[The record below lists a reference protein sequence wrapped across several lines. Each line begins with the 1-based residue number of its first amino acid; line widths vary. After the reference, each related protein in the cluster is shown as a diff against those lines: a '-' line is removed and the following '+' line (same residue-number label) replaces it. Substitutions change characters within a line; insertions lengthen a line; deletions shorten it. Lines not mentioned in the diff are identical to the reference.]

1 MPDSQLKAMPRRS
14 KGALNRKT
22 GLKKTRR
29 RLRPEQAE
37 NEIIEAAE
45 RFLRTHPFRA
55 LQVADLMDTTK
66 LGRPSFY
73 HYFKDRHDLIVR
85 LVKKLGDEISAM
97 NDVWFLS
104 GSDPVADLHEGYER
118 IGKFWTTHGPVLRA
132 IADAATHDRDV
143 EKAHRALVKRFI
155 SGSAARIRLDI
166 ERGLIAP
173 LDADATAEA
182 LIMMSEQVLNE
193 KLGRGSVDWRP
204 VVDRLAT
211 IWQRTLYGATKAT
224 RDAKATRYD
233 R

>member
-1 MPDSQLKAMPRRS
+1 MTKSLPKAMPDRT
-14 KGALNRKT
+14 KGVRLRKA

-55 LQVADLMDTTK
+55 MQVADLMDQTK

-85 LVKKLGDEISAM
+85 LVQRLGDEISKM
-97 NDVWFLS
+97 NEVWFLS
-104 GSDPVADLHEGYER
+104 GADPIADLHTGYER
-118 IGKFWTTHGPVLRA
+118 IGKFWTVHGPVLRA
-132 IADAATHDRDV
+132 IADAATHDPDV
-143 EKAHRALVKRFI
+143 ERAHRALVKRFI

-182 LIMMSEQVLNE
+182 LIMMSERVLNE
-193 KLGRGSVDWRP
+193 KLGRGSGSWRP
-204 VVDRLAT
+204 VIDTLAT
-211 IWQRTLYGATKAT
+211 IWQRALYGATRAT
-224 RDAKATRYD
+224 QHD

>member
-1 MPDSQLKAMPRRS
+1 MSQSRLKTKLARS
-14 KGALNRKT
+14 KS
-22 GLKKTRR
+22 LKKTRR

-55 LQVADLMDTTK
+55 LQVADLMDATR

-85 LVKKLGDEISAM
+85 LVKRLGDEISKM
-97 NDVWFLS
+97 NEVWFLS
-104 GSDPVADLHEGYER
+104 GSDPIADLHTGYER
-118 IGKFWTTHGPVLRA
+118 IGQFWTTHGPVLRA
-132 IADAATHDRDV
+132 IADAATHDPDV
-143 EKAHRALVKRFI
+143 ERAHRALVKRFI

-193 KLGRGSVDWRP
+193 KLGRGSADWRP
-204 VVDRLAT
+204 VVDTLAT
-211 IWQRTLYGATKAT
+211 IWQRTLYGATGPTHKALQ
-224 RDAKATRYD
+224 
-233 R
+233 

>member
-1 MPDSQLKAMPRRS
+1 MPNSPRNAMPYRT
-14 KGALNRKT
+14 KGARNRKI

-45 RFLRTHPFRA
+45 QFLRVHPFRT

-73 HYFKDRHDLIVR
+73 YYFKDRHDLIVR
-85 LVKKLGDEISAM
+85 LVKKLGDEISKM

-104 GSDPVADLHEGYER
+104 GADPIADLHAGYER
-118 IGKFWTTHGPVLRA
+118 IGQFWTTHGPVLRA

-155 SGSAARIRLDI
+155 RGSAARIRLDI

-193 KLGRGSVDWRP
+193 KLGRGSGDWQP
-204 VVDRLAT
+204 VVDTLAT
-211 IWQRTLYGATKAT
+211 IWQRALYGTSGATKAT
-224 RDAKATRYD
+224 RYD
-233 R
+233 Q

>member
-1 MPDSQLKAMPRRS
+1 MPNVPLKATPDRTKR
-14 KGALNRKT
+14 ARYRKT

-37 NEIIEAAE
+37 SEIIEAAE
-45 RFLRTHPFRA
+45 RFLRVHPFRA
-55 LQVADLMDTTK
+55 LQVADLMDQTK

-85 LVKKLGDEISAM
+85 LVKRLGDEISKM
-97 NDVWFLS
+97 NDIWFLS
-104 GSDPVADLHEGYER
+104 GSDPIADLQTGYER

-132 IADAATHDRDV
+132 IADAATHDRAV
-143 EKAHRALVKRFI
+143 ERAHRALVRRFI
-155 SGSAARIRLDI
+155 SGSADRIRLDI

-182 LIMMSEQVLNE
+182 LILMSERVLNE
-193 KLGRGSVDWRP
+193 KLGRGSGDWRP
-204 VVDRLAT
+204 VVDTLAT
-211 IWQRTLYGATKAT
+211 IWQRALYGATKASHC
-224 RDAKATRYD
+224 D

>member
-1 MPDSQLKAMPRRS
+1 MLKSLPKAMPDRT
-14 KGALNRKT
+14 KALRAGKN

-37 NEIIEAAE
+37 NEIIEAAQ

-55 LQVADLMDTTK
+55 MQVADLMDQTK

-85 LVKKLGDEISAM
+85 LVKKLGDEISQM
-97 NDVWFLS
+97 NEVWFLS
-104 GSDPVADLHEGYER
+104 GSDPIADLHTGYER
-118 IGKFWTTHGPVLRA
+118 IGQFWMIHGPVMRA
-132 IADAATHDRDV
+132 IADAATHDPDV

-193 KLGRGSVDWRP
+193 KLGRGSGDWRT
-204 VVDRLAT
+204 VVDTLAT
-211 IWQRTLYGATKAT
+211 IWQRALYGGTSATQH
-224 RDAKATRYD
+224 D

>member
-1 MPDSQLKAMPRRS
+1 MRKSLPKAPPDRS
-14 KGALNRKT
+14 NGLRTRKN

-55 LQVADLMDTTK
+55 LQVADLMDQTL

-73 HYFKDRHDLIVR
+73 HYFRDRHDLIVR
-85 LVKKLGDEISAM
+85 LVKRFGDEISEM
-97 NDVWFLS
+97 NEVWFLS
-104 GSDPVADLHEGYER
+104 GDDPIADLHTGYER
-118 IGKFWTTHGPVLRA
+118 IGKFWTIHGPVMRA
-132 IADAATHDRDV
+132 IADAATHDPDV

-155 SGSAARIRLDI
+155 RGTAARIKLDI

-182 LIMMSEQVLNE
+182 LIMMSEQVLNQR
-193 KLGRGSVDWRP
+193 LGRRSRDWQP
-204 VVDRLAT
+204 VIDTLAT
-211 IWQRTLYGATKAT
+211 IWERALYGATESVT
-224 RDAKATRYD
+224 RFD

>member
-1 MPDSQLKAMPRRS
+1 MTKSLPKAMPARTTGLRS
-14 KGALNRKT
+14 RKP

-55 LQVADLMDTTK
+55 MQVADLMDQTK

-85 LVKKLGDEISAM
+85 LVKRLGDEISKM
-97 NDVWFLS
+97 NEVWFLS
-104 GSDPVADLHEGYER
+104 GADPIADLHTGYER
-118 IGKFWTTHGPVLRA
+118 IGKFWTIHGPVLRA
-132 IADAATHDRDV
+132 IADAATHDPAV
-143 EKAHRALVKRFI
+143 ERAHRALVKRFI
-155 SGSAARIRLDI
+155 TGSAVRIKLDI

-182 LIMMSEQVLNE
+182 LIMMSERVLNE
-193 KLGRGSVDWRP
+193 KLGRGSRDWRP
-204 VVDRLAT
+204 VIDTLAR
-211 IWQRTLYGATKAT
+211 IWQRALYGATGST
-224 RDAKATRYD
+224 QRVR
-233 R
+233 